1 MFRKIIRVITGEA
14 TKREKVML
22 ALKAFGSLFFT
33 TGGLLL
39 LFTGLA
45 AVMVA
50 SMSNSSSGDQGI
62 GSARNIPAEV
72 LKWEPYFVKEAQKY
86 DIVDHVP
93 ILMAITT
100 VESGGRLP
108 DIMQSSESAGLS
120 MNTIDNEPDSIA
132 QGVKHYA
139 SALQLSEAAGTDKW
153 TVVQAYNF
161 GTSYIGY
168 VSKRG
173 KNHTIDLAEA
183 YSRDVVAPSLGNVLG
198 STYRYVN
205 AVSEANGRPYLYWNG
220 GNFHYVD
227 LVRQYLSQGEVGGS
241 EGFILPLSPPNIT
254 SWFGMRILG
263 GVEQFHRGIDFGHP
277 QGTPIKA
284 IADGVVIASE
294 YHNSWG
300 NYVRI
305 EHANGY
311 CSLYAHNVSNN
322 VKVGDQVKQGDII
335 GHVGNTGNSFGAHLH
350 LEISTSRDLTAAS
363 LLDPAEVL
371 GISR

>member
-1 MFRKIIRVITGEA
+1 MFRKILRVITGEA

-22 ALKAFGSLFFT
+22 ALKTFGSLFFT
-33 TGGLLL
+33 TGGLFLV
-39 LFTGLA
+39 FIFVSVT
-45 AVMVA
+45 MII
-50 SMSNSSSGDQGI
+50 SMTNSTKDEGV
-62 GSARNIPAEV
+62 GSIQNIPADV
-72 LKWEPYFVKEAQKY
+72 LKWESYFVKEAQKY

-100 VESGGRLP
+100 VETGGRLP
-108 DIMQSSESAGLS
+108 DIMQSSESAGLP
-120 MNTIDNEPDSIA
+120 MNTIDNETDSIA

-139 SALQLSEAAGTDKW
+139 NALQLAEAVDTDKW
-153 TVVQAYNF
+153 AVVQAYNF

-168 VSKRG
+168 VSQRG
-173 KNHTIDLAEA
+173 KKHTIDLAEA
-183 YSRDVVAPSLGNVLG
+183 YSKDVVAPSLGNVLG
-198 STYRYVN
+198 NTYRYVN

-227 LVRQYLSQGEVGGS
+227 LVRQYLSQGEVGS
-241 EGFILPLSPPNIT
+241 NEGFILPLSPPQIT
-254 SWFGMRILG
+254 SWFGTRVLG
-263 GVEQFHRGIDFGHP
+263 GVQEFHRGIDFGHP

-294 YHNSWG
+294 YHYSWG

-350 LEISTSRDLTAAS
+350 LEISTSRDLSIAS

-371 GISR
+371 GISQ

>member
-1 MFRKIIRVITGEA
+1 
-14 TKREKVML
+14 ML

-45 AVMVA
+45 AVMVIG
-50 SMSNSSSGDQGI
+50 MSNSSSGDQGI
-62 GSARNIPAEV
+62 GSAQNIPAEV

-93 ILMAITT
+93 RLMAITT

-108 DIMQSSESAGLS
+108 DIMQSSESAGLP

-139 SALQLSEAAGTDKW
+139 NALQLSEAAGTDDW

-168 VSKRG
+168 VSQRG
-173 KNHTIDLAEA
+173 KKHTIDLAEA

-227 LVRQYLSQGEVGGS
+227 LVRQYLTQGEVGSS